1 MSCSILS
8 CVDTRACFFVE
19 FAFASSF
26 HARDMTLSY
35 VCYDSFICV
44 SWLIRMCAMICSY
57 VCHDSFMYVS
67 WLLHMCDMTHSYV
80 CYVSFI
86 CVTRLIHMCVMT
98 HSHDSFICVLWLIYM
113 CGECIHSHIN
123 WSWVFVCL
131 RHSYISRKNSCHTYE
146 WVVSHIRMCHFI
158 RDETHSYVQHYWFNM
173 IDMTDSCVCHDS
185 FICLTSVSTR
195 TSIVIKFA
203 WGIHTCCMT
212 HSHAWHDSF
221 TWVARLIHVCD
232 MTPSFMWHDSFMCER
247 SFSTR
252 GSTVVEFSWGLHTCA
267 LILRHT
273 ETIMIAATRCNT
285 LQHAAARCN
294 TIQRTATHCNAWQQ
308 TLSQGTRNPSFSLQH
323 AATRCNTL
331 RHTLFKAKKK
341 PSCSL
346 PIDASSLL
354 SPSSTHCNSSQHTAT
369 HCNTPQHTA
378 THRNT
383 PYSKAHETHPAR
395 CLSTLCLCFR
405 PHSPPTRH
413 FPCAPL
419 HWRQTAQ
426 FRCSKVRR
434 DSFICVPWL
443 IHIHVCHDSFI
454 CVPWLLHMCTPTL
467 TTTAAVPLLLCVTWL
482 IHMCVTT
489 HSFVCRDSS
498 ICMHLCATT
507 HACVC
512 DVTHSYVW
520 DE

>member
-1 MSCSILS
+1 MCNTTDSIWL
-8 CVDTRACFFVE
+8 T
-19 FAFASSF
+19 
-26 HARDMTLSY
+26 
-35 VCYDSFICV
+35 
-44 SWLIRMCAMICSY
+44 WLIHVY
-57 VCHDSFMYVS
+57 V
-67 WLLHMCDMTHSYV
+67 MTHSYV
-80 CYVSFI
+80 WRVFPPAHRLSLNLLEAFI
-86 CVTRLIHMCVMT
+86 PVAWLIHMRDTT
-98 HSHDSFICVLWLIYM
+98 HSH
-113 CGECIHSHIN
+113 E
-123 WSWVFVCL
+123 
-131 RHSYISRKNSCHTYE
+131 
-146 WVVSHIRMCHFI
+146 
-158 RDETHSYVQHYWFNM
+158 
-173 IDMTDSCVCHDS
+173 
-185 FICLTSVSTR
+185 
-195 TSIVIKFA
+195 
-203 WGIHTCCMT
+203 
-212 HSHAWHDSF
+212 
-221 TWVARLIHVCD
+221 
-232 MTPSFMWHDSFMCER
+232 WHDSFMCVTWLLHLCDMTHSCVSGVFRLADRLWLNFHEASVR
-247 SFSTR
+247 ATLFYGTR
-252 GSTVVEFSWGLHTCA
+252 KPSWLLQH
-267 LILRHT
+267 
-273 ETIMIAATRCNT
+273 AATRYNT
-285 LQHAAARCN
+285 LQHAATQYNAL
-294 TIQRTATHCNAWQQ
+294 QRTATHGNRRYPRAHATRHSRCN
-308 TLSQGTRNPSFSLQH
+308 TLQH

-467 TTTAAVPLLLCVTWL
+467 TITAAVPLLICVTWL